1 MFRSVRRKMLVIAS
15 DVDRSNWWW
24 SIQLQTVY
32 LRVHSPYLTEDSLS
46 ACIYEVCLREALLA
60 RDRRKWGL
68 TEMLDILYDEG
79 HDRDCDCV
87 IETKLR
93 CSEHRTILSWFLGR
107 RLCRWQSCATWT
119 NNVQP
124 ACDDDNFKHQNQ
136 AFMCQSMLCVSHRH
150 PERLTASLI

>member
-1 MFRSVRRKMLVIAS
+1 MHIRSVF
-15 DVDRSNWWW
+15 
-24 SIQLQTVY
+24 
-32 LRVHSPYLTEDSLS
+32 
-46 ACIYEVCLREALLA
+46 LREALLA

-93 CSEHRTILSWFLGR
+93 CSEHKTILSWFLGR

-136 AFMCQSMLCVSHRH
+136 AFMCQSMLCVSPSRKADCIFD
-150 PERLTASLI
+150 LTSFVGHLASHYLPNTSASGT